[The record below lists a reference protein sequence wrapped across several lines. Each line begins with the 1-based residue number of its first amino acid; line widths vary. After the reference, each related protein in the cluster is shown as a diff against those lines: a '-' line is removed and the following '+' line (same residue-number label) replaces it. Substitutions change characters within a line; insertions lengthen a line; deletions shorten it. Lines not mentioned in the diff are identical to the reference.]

1 MTDLLL
7 SDLRATLARAEA
19 LATEMVAVLSGA
31 AVPEADPL
39 AAIGPVNVKVRLYCD
54 DSVAFRL
61 PDGAVAYDTTNAYDV
76 RVGDWVQRCHGD
88 PDWHLVEDVID
99 HAARGCCEAWK
110 GWVRITHDG
119 TAHDYRATDAI
130 RVAHPPADV
139 IARQE
144 RKWENPR

>member
-88 PDWHLVEDVID
+88 PDWHLAEDVEELD
-99 HAARGCCEAWK
+99 DAWNVR
-110 GWVRITHDG
+110 WVRITHDG
-119 TAHDYRATDAI
+119 TAHDYHAVDPI
-130 RVAHPPADV
+130 RVARPPVDV

-144 RKWENPR
+144 LREAGR

>member
-39 AAIGPVNVKVRLYCD
+39 AA
-54 DSVAFRL
+54 FRL

-88 PDWHLVEDVID
+88 PDWHLAEDVEVLPGD
-99 HAARGCCEAWK
+99 VSR
-110 GWVRITHDG
+110 WVRITHDG
-119 TAHDYRATDAI
+119 TAHYWRDTDAI
-130 RVAHPPADV
+130 RVARPPADV